1 MTAKTENNK
10 TMNTSTLI
18 AAICTACGG
27 KLTVDTKRNIATCP
41 YCGSTFLIATNVQND
56 CEPTGDN
63 APIHCGGAD
72 EAEEKA
78 GNKYKAVQPDD
89 VICRIKLAPAWF
101 STEDMLELTGRELV
115 IWAGNHISRVFVL
128 YKIYNLEVSGT
139 QLTFSYLPEGLRFSF
154 DLDKDD
160 LEDQGLNVRSFFR
173 MIDEL
178 LDSFP

>member
-1 MTAKTENNK
+1 M
-10 TMNTSTLI
+10 
-18 AAICTACGG
+18 
-27 KLTVDTKRNIATCP
+27 
-41 YCGSTFLIATNVQND
+41 
-56 CEPTGDN
+56 
-63 APIHCGGAD
+63 
-72 EAEEKA
+72 
-78 GNKYKAVQPDD
+78 
-89 VICRIKLAPAWF
+89 
-101 STEDMLELTGRELV
+101 TGRELV
-115 IWAGNHISRVFVL
+115 IWAGNHISRVFAL

>member
-1 MTAKTENNK
+1 MDTT
-10 TMNTSTLI
+10 TLI
-18 AAICTACGG
+18 PVICTACGG
-27 KLTVDTKRNIATCP
+27 KLIVDTEKNIAACP
-41 YCGSTFLIATNVQND
+41 YCGSTFLLATNVQNA
-56 CEPTGDN
+56 CESAGNN
-63 APIHCGGAD
+63 ASIHGEGNG
-72 EAEEKA
+72 AEEEA
-78 GNKYKAVQPDD
+78 GNKYKPVQTDD

-115 IWAGNHISRVFVL
+115 IWAGNHISRVFAL